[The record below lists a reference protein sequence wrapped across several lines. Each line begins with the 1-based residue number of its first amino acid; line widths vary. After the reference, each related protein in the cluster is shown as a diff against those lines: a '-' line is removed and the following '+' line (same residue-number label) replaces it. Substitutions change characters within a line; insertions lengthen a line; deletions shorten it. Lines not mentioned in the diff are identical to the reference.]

1 MRKLAAVLAVLA
13 LGAAPAGAQTAEPK
27 TTLSDVE
34 DEVMCPVC
42 GTPLALAESAP
53 QAERERVFIQ
63 RLIDQGRSKDEI
75 KDALVAEFGSE
86 VLALPDDEGFDL
98 AAYVVPALAILG
110 ALAAIAVAATRWR
123 RARPA
128 AATAAAGETPD
139 PRDSKRLDEDL
150 KSYEL

>member
-1 MRKLAAVLAVLA
+1 VRTLACLLAVLA
-13 LGAAPAGAQTAEPK
+13 LAPAGALAQAEPK

-42 GTPLALAESAP
+42 GTPLALAENAP

-63 RLIDQGRSKDEI
+63 RMIDQGKSKEEI

-98 AAYVVPALAILG
+98 AAYLVPALAILG
-110 ALAAIAVAATRWR
+110 ALAAIALAATRWR
-123 RARPA
+123 RSKPSA
-128 AATAAAGETPD
+128 AAANGPSLDA
-139 PRDSKRLDEDL
+139 RDSKRLDEDL
-150 KSYEL
+150 KSYDL